1 MTDPSMQSD
10 GTIPFRTDNK
20 HPRWRRRAKDAGG
33 LLRRYGRRCIEVHE
47 TVNPKEDAHE

>member
-20 HPRWRRRAKDAGG
+20 HPRWRRRRQ
-33 LLRRYGRRCIEVHE
+33 RRWWLAFDVTGSAASKS
-47 TVNPKEDAHE
+47 TKL